1 MKNSRTLTLHVH
13 HNILSII
20 IAFHFN
26 IAFGICVAAAA
37 THRRSKRILTIFK
50 RTLTALQLW
59 MVDAPL
65 Q

>member
-26 IAFGICVAAAA
+26 NAFGICVAAAA

-50 RTLTALQLW
+50 RTLTALQL
-59 MVDAPL
+59 
-65 Q
+65 